1 MRIPFEC
8 KNNDIIPQFVSST
21 SPRHLGECH
30 IRKQH
35 MYVDTLFTFRSK
47 CKQCVRVTQLTQ
59 NSIRCLLIWYS
70 PRWRYRVTRRRQIV
84 ELSLFL
90 LFFAHKK
97 YSRSFVKL
105 QLNPWCHMDY
115 FNDVLAT
122 FLSLDRGNV
131 LAVYERVRELS
142 DFIKNIRIGVP
153 KVLQV
158 WNDARINN

>member
-1 MRIPFEC
+1 MTLFHNLSP
-8 KNNDIIPQFVSST
+8 
-21 SPRHLGECH
+21 PRHHAILESVTYVNNICTW
-30 IRKQH
+30 IRC
-35 MYVDTLFTFRSK
+35 LRSD
-47 CKQCVRVTQLTQ
+47 QSVNNVTQLTQ

-105 QLNPWCHMDY
+105 LLNPWCHMDY
-115 FNDVLAT
+115 FSDVLAT

-158 WNDARINN
+158 WNDTRINN